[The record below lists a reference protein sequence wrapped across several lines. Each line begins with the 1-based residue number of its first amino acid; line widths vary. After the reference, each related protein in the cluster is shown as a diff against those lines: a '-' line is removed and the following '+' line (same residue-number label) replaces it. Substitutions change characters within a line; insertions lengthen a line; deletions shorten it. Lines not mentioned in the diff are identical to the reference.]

1 MQLQRLK
8 NLPWGPK
15 NYVRNK
21 EIIDNVISKLIQ
33 NGVVSLTG
41 WGGVGK
47 TALAQKII
55 VVEEEKY
62 DYIIQ
67 NTLKIASRQATYVPT
82 SDGPSF
88 VETTTEITGMDSIH
102 RNENIN
108 GSARE
113 LFSTIISMG
122 EGPLLFEDETLETED
137 LMKKAL
143 TVLKKIII

>member
-67 NTLKIASRQATYVPT
+67 NTLKIASVKRHT
-82 SDGPSF
+82 SLPQMDLLLLKQLLRSPGWTQF
-88 VETTTEITGMDSIH
+88 TETK
-102 RNENIN
+102 
-108 GSARE
+108 
-113 LFSTIISMG
+113 ISMVV
-122 EGPLLFEDETLETED
+122 LENCFLQSSQWEKAHCC
-137 LMKKAL
+137 LKMKLSKQR
-143 TVLKKIII
+143 I